1 MTTKLRINLIIEI
14 GVHIILNYFFNEC
27 IQNARCSQVLLWY
40 LIEVS
45 TSFWLNIIAR
55 SCPYRQY
62 INTIHFFFNLSSFQ
76 TEVCHHIRSS
86 HYYFF
91 SFVFFCLSL
100 LVSHKIRTHFFKTH
114 AQKIVYLKLKMCLF
128 ICFFF
133 NLWHLKSKKTVES
146 VQWQRITCTK
156 FYLCIILLLIPIYII
171 NIIFYRVLVTWFL
184 FHLV

>member
-14 GVHIILNYFFNEC
+14 GVHIILNYFFYEC

-55 SCPYRQY
+55 SCPYHQY
-62 INTIHFFFNLSSFQ
+62 INTIHFSFNLSSFQ

-86 HYYFF
+86 HYYYYFCVCFF
-91 SFVFFCLSL
+91 FASLYLSHIKFVP
-100 LVSHKIRTHFFKTH
+100 IFFKTH

-128 ICFFF
+128 ICFVF
-133 NLWHLKSKKTVES
+133 NLWHLKSKKRLNRYNGNVLRA
-146 VQWQRITCTK
+146 QN
-156 FYLCIILLLIPIYII
+156 FIY
-171 NIIFYRVLVTWFL
+171 V
-184 FHLV
+184 